1 MSIEIFALIF
11 ILFTFAFLL
20 SGIPAGFVL
29 SGNALLF
36 SLLGSL
42 IGFFDTAFLQAI
54 PNRIFGIMSNQN
66 LLAVPLF
73 IFMFGISYALK
84 ENSHV
89 KIDVLYNSL
98 NKKTQRVIS
107 IAGLVSFILPTALFI
122 IYISIDMVTQSWV
135 IFEGSS
141 EAGGLNLVFI
151 LKSLIPISGVL
162 IFLQGISELIKH
174 IRVSRS

>member
-1 MSIEIFALIF
+1 MKQFQILIDKLTDNIANGLLYILIVLIVLVFSTVFFRYVFNMSYIIIQEIIMYLHAL
-11 ILFTFAFLL
+11 
-20 SGIPAGFVL
+20 
-29 SGNALLF
+29 
-36 SLLGSL
+36 
-42 IGFFDTAFLQAI
+42 
-54 PNRIFGIMSNQN
+54 
-66 LLAVPLF
+66 

-98 NKKTQRVIS
+98 NKRTQRVIS

-122 IYISIDMVTQSWV
+122 IYISIDMVTQSWM
-135 IFEGSS
+135 ILEGSS

-151 LKSLIPISGVL
+151 LKSLIPISGIL

-174 IRVSRS
+174 IRVTRS

>member
-1 MSIEIFALIF
+1 MKQFQILIDKLTNNITNGLLYILIVLIVLVFSTVFFRYVFNMSYIIIQEIIMYLHAL
-11 ILFTFAFLL
+11 
-20 SGIPAGFVL
+20 
-29 SGNALLF
+29 
-36 SLLGSL
+36 
-42 IGFFDTAFLQAI
+42 
-54 PNRIFGIMSNQN
+54 
-66 LLAVPLF
+66 

-89 KIDVLYNSL
+89 KIDVLYNTL
-98 NKKTQRVIS
+98 NKRIQRVIS

-122 IYISIDMVTQSWV
+122 IYISINMVIQSWV
-135 IFEGSS
+135 ILEGSS

>member
-1 MSIEIFALIF
+1 MKQFQILIDKLTDNIANGLLYILIVLIVLVFSTVFFRYVFNMSYIIIQEIIMYLHAL
-11 ILFTFAFLL
+11 
-20 SGIPAGFVL
+20 
-29 SGNALLF
+29 
-36 SLLGSL
+36 
-42 IGFFDTAFLQAI
+42 
-54 PNRIFGIMSNQN
+54 
-66 LLAVPLF
+66 

-98 NKKTQRVIS
+98 NKRTQRVIS

-122 IYISIDMVTQSWV
+122 IYISIDMVTQSWM
-135 IFEGSS
+135 ILEGSS

-162 IFLQGISELIKH
+162 VFLQGISELIKH

>member
-1 MSIEIFALIF
+1 MKQFQILIDKLTDNIASGLLYILIALI
-11 ILFTFAFLL
+11 LL
-20 SGIPAGFVL
+20 VFSTVFFRYVFNMSYIIIQEIIMYL
-29 SGNALLF
+29 HAL
-36 SLLGSL
+36 
-42 IGFFDTAFLQAI
+42 
-54 PNRIFGIMSNQN
+54 
-66 LLAVPLF
+66 

-89 KIDVLYNSL
+89 KIDVLYNTL
-98 NKKTQRVIS
+98 NKRTQRVIS

-122 IYISIDMVTQSWV
+122 IYISIDMVTQSWM
-135 IFEGSS
+135 ILEGSS

-174 IRVSRS
+174 IRVPRS

>member
-1 MSIEIFALIF
+1 MKQFQILIDKLTDNIANGLLYILIALI
-11 ILFTFAFLL
+11 LL
-20 SGIPAGFVL
+20 VFSTVFFRYVFNMSYIIVQEIIMYL
-29 SGNALLF
+29 HAL
-36 SLLGSL
+36 
-42 IGFFDTAFLQAI
+42 
-54 PNRIFGIMSNQN
+54 
-66 LLAVPLF
+66 

-89 KIDVLYNSL
+89 KIDVLYNTL
-98 NKKTQRVIS
+98 NKRTQRVIS
-107 IAGLVSFILPTALFI
+107 IAGLVSFILPTALFV

>member
-1 MSIEIFALIF
+1 MKQFQILIDKLTDNIANGLLYILNALILLVF
-11 ILFTFAFLL
+11 FTVFFRYVFNMSYIIIQEIIMYLH
-20 SGIPAGFVL
+20 
-29 SGNALLF
+29 AL
-36 SLLGSL
+36 
-42 IGFFDTAFLQAI
+42 
-54 PNRIFGIMSNQN
+54 
-66 LLAVPLF
+66 

-89 KIDVLYNSL
+89 KIDVLYNTL
-98 NKKTQRVIS
+98 NKRIQRVIS
-107 IAGLVSFILPTALFI
+107 IAGLVFFILPTALFI

-135 IFEGSS
+135 ILEGSS

>member
-1 MSIEIFALIF
+1 MKQFQILIDKLTDNIANGLLYILTVLIVLVFSTVFFRYVFNMSYIIIQEIIMYLHAL
-11 ILFTFAFLL
+11 
-20 SGIPAGFVL
+20 
-29 SGNALLF
+29 
-36 SLLGSL
+36 
-42 IGFFDTAFLQAI
+42 
-54 PNRIFGIMSNQN
+54 
-66 LLAVPLF
+66 

-98 NKKTQRVIS
+98 NKRTQRVIS

-122 IYISIDMVTQSWV
+122 IYISIDMVTQSWM
-135 IFEGSS
+135 ILEGSS

-162 IFLQGISELIKH
+162 VFLQGISELIKH

>member
-1 MSIEIFALIF
+1 MKQFQILIDKLTDNIANGLLYILIALIVLVF
-11 ILFTFAFLL
+11 STVFFRYVFNMSYIILQEIIMYLH
-20 SGIPAGFVL
+20 
-29 SGNALLF
+29 ALLF
-36 SLLGSL
+36 
-42 IGFFDTAFLQAI
+42 
-54 PNRIFGIMSNQN
+54 
-66 LLAVPLF
+66 
-73 IFMFGISYALK
+73 MFGLSYALK

-98 NKKTQRVIS
+98 NKRTQRVIS

-122 IYISIDMVTQSWV
+122 IYMSIDMVTQSWM
-135 IFEGSS
+135 ILEGSS

>member
-1 MSIEIFALIF
+1 MKQFQILIDKLTDNIANGLLYILIALILLVF
-11 ILFTFAFLL
+11 FTVFFRYVFNMSYIIIQEIIMYLH
-20 SGIPAGFVL
+20 
-29 SGNALLF
+29 AL
-36 SLLGSL
+36 
-42 IGFFDTAFLQAI
+42 
-54 PNRIFGIMSNQN
+54 
-66 LLAVPLF
+66 

-89 KIDVLYNSL
+89 KIDVLYNTL
-98 NKKTQRVIS
+98 NKRIQRVIS

>member
-1 MSIEIFALIF
+1 MKQFQKLIDKLTDNIASGLLYILIALI
-11 ILFTFAFLL
+11 LL
-20 SGIPAGFVL
+20 VFSTVFFRYVFNMSYIIIQEIIMYL
-29 SGNALLF
+29 HAL
-36 SLLGSL
+36 
-42 IGFFDTAFLQAI
+42 
-54 PNRIFGIMSNQN
+54 
-66 LLAVPLF
+66 

-98 NKKTQRVIS
+98 NKRTQRVIS

-174 IRVSRS
+174 I

>member
-1 MSIEIFALIF
+1 MKQFQKLIDKLTDNIASGLLYILIALI
-11 ILFTFAFLL
+11 LL
-20 SGIPAGFVL
+20 VFSTVFFRYVFNMSYIIIQEIIMYL
-29 SGNALLF
+29 HAL
-36 SLLGSL
+36 
-42 IGFFDTAFLQAI
+42 
-54 PNRIFGIMSNQN
+54 
-66 LLAVPLF
+66 

-89 KIDVLYNSL
+89 KIDVLYNTL
-98 NKKTQRVIS
+98 NKKAQRVIS

-122 IYISIDMVTQSWV
+122 IYISIDMVTQSWMML
-135 IFEGSS
+135 EGSS

-151 LKSLIPISGVL
+151 LKSLIPISGIL

>member
-1 MSIEIFALIF
+1 MKQFQILIDKLTDNIANGLLYILIALILLVF
-11 ILFTFAFLL
+11 FTVFFRYVFNMSYIIIQEIIMYLH
-20 SGIPAGFVL
+20 
-29 SGNALLF
+29 AL
-36 SLLGSL
+36 
-42 IGFFDTAFLQAI
+42 
-54 PNRIFGIMSNQN
+54 
-66 LLAVPLF
+66 

-98 NKKTQRVIS
+98 NKRTQRVIS

-122 IYISIDMVTQSWV
+122 IYISIDMTTQSWV
-135 IFEGSS
+135 ILEGSS

>member
-1 MSIEIFALIF
+1 MKQFQILIDKLTDNIANGLLYILIALILLVF
-11 ILFTFAFLL
+11 FTVFFRYVFNMSYIIIQEIIMYLH
-20 SGIPAGFVL
+20 
-29 SGNALLF
+29 AL
-36 SLLGSL
+36 
-42 IGFFDTAFLQAI
+42 
-54 PNRIFGIMSNQN
+54 
-66 LLAVPLF
+66 

-98 NKKTQRVIS
+98 NKRTQRVIS
-107 IAGLVSFILPTALFI
+107 MAGLVSFILPTALFI
-122 IYISIDMVTQSWV
+122 IYISIDMVTQSWM
-135 IFEGSS
+135 ILEGSS

-151 LKSLIPISGVL
+151 LKSLIPISGGL

>member
-1 MSIEIFALIF
+1 MKQFQILIDKLTDNIASGLLYILIALILLVF
-11 ILFTFAFLL
+11 FTVFFRYVFNMSYIIIQEIIMYLH
-20 SGIPAGFVL
+20 
-29 SGNALLF
+29 AL
-36 SLLGSL
+36 
-42 IGFFDTAFLQAI
+42 
-54 PNRIFGIMSNQN
+54 
-66 LLAVPLF
+66 

-89 KIDVLYNSL
+89 KIDVLYNTL
-98 NKKTQRVIS
+98 NKRIQRVIS

-122 IYISIDMVTQSWV
+122 IYISINMVIQSWV
-135 IFEGSS
+135 ILEGSS

>member
-1 MSIEIFALIF
+1 MKQFQILIDKLTDNIANGLLYILTVLIVLVFSTVFFRYVFNMSYIIIQEIIMYLHAL
-11 ILFTFAFLL
+11 
-20 SGIPAGFVL
+20 
-29 SGNALLF
+29 
-36 SLLGSL
+36 
-42 IGFFDTAFLQAI
+42 
-54 PNRIFGIMSNQN
+54 
-66 LLAVPLF
+66 

-89 KIDVLYNSL
+89 KIDVLYNTL
-98 NKKTQRVIS
+98 NKRIQRVIS
-107 IAGLVSFILPTALFI
+107 IAGLVSFILPTALFV
-122 IYISIDMVTQSWV
+122 IYISIDMVTQSWM
-135 IFEGSS
+135 ILEGSS

>member
-1 MSIEIFALIF
+1 MKQFQILIDKLTDNIANGLLYILIALILLVF
-11 ILFTFAFLL
+11 FTVFFRYVFNMSYIIIQEIIMYLH
-20 SGIPAGFVL
+20 
-29 SGNALLF
+29 AL
-36 SLLGSL
+36 
-42 IGFFDTAFLQAI
+42 
-54 PNRIFGIMSNQN
+54 
-66 LLAVPLF
+66 

-89 KIDVLYNSL
+89 KIDVLYNTL
-98 NKKTQRVIS
+98 NKKAQRVIS

-122 IYISIDMVTQSWV
+122 IYISIDMVTQSWMILEV
-135 IFEGSS
+135 SS

-162 IFLQGISELIKH
+162 IFLQGIYELIKH

>member
-1 MSIEIFALIF
+1 MKQFQILIDKLTDNIANGLLYILIVLIVLVFSTVFFRYVFNMSYIIIQEIIMYLHAL
-11 ILFTFAFLL
+11 
-20 SGIPAGFVL
+20 
-29 SGNALLF
+29 
-36 SLLGSL
+36 
-42 IGFFDTAFLQAI
+42 
-54 PNRIFGIMSNQN
+54 
-66 LLAVPLF
+66 

-98 NKKTQRVIS
+98 NKRAQRVIS

-122 IYISIDMVTQSWV
+122 IYISIDMVTQSWM
-135 IFEGSS
+135 ILEGSS

-174 IRVSRS
+174 IRVTRS

>member
-1 MSIEIFALIF
+1 MKQFQILIDKLTDNIANGLLYILIVLIVLVFTTVFFRYVFNMSYIIIQEIIMYLHAL
-11 ILFTFAFLL
+11 
-20 SGIPAGFVL
+20 
-29 SGNALLF
+29 
-36 SLLGSL
+36 
-42 IGFFDTAFLQAI
+42 
-54 PNRIFGIMSNQN
+54 
-66 LLAVPLF
+66 

-89 KIDVLYNSL
+89 KIDVLYNTL
-98 NKKTQRVIS
+98 NKRIQRVIS

-122 IYISIDMVTQSWV
+122 IYISIDMVTQSWM
-135 IFEGSS
+135 ILEGSS

>member
-1 MSIEIFALIF
+1 MFNFDKIIDNLIERISDFLMLLLLTMIMMIF
-11 ILFTFAFLL
+11 ISVICRFFFNVNF
-20 SGIPAGFVL
+20 I
-29 SGNALLF
+29 ALQE
-36 SLLGSL
+36 L
-42 IGFFDTAFLQAI
+42 IMYFHAT
-54 PNRIFGIMSNQN
+54 
-66 LLAVPLF
+66 

-98 NKKTQRVIS
+98 NKRTQRVIS

-122 IYISIDMVTQSWV
+122 IYISIDMVTQSWM
-135 IFEGSS
+135 ILEGSS

-151 LKSLIPISGVL
+151 LKSLIPISGGL

>member
-1 MSIEIFALIF
+1 MKQFQILIDKLTDNITDGLLYILIALI
-11 ILFTFAFLL
+11 LL
-20 SGIPAGFVL
+20 VFSTVFFRYVFNMSYIIIQEIIMYL
-29 SGNALLF
+29 HAL
-36 SLLGSL
+36 
-42 IGFFDTAFLQAI
+42 
-54 PNRIFGIMSNQN
+54 
-66 LLAVPLF
+66 

-98 NKKTQRVIS
+98 NKRTQRVIS

-122 IYISIDMVTQSWV
+122 IYISIDMVTQSWM
-135 IFEGSS
+135 ILEGSS

>member
-1 MSIEIFALIF
+1 MKQFQILIDKLTDNIAKGLLYILIALI
-11 ILFTFAFLL
+11 LL
-20 SGIPAGFVL
+20 VFSTVFFRYVFNMSYIIIQEIIMYL
-29 SGNALLF
+29 HAL
-36 SLLGSL
+36 
-42 IGFFDTAFLQAI
+42 
-54 PNRIFGIMSNQN
+54 
-66 LLAVPLF
+66 

-89 KIDVLYNSL
+89 KIDVLYNTL
-98 NKKTQRVIS
+98 NKRIQRVIS

-135 IFEGSS
+135 ILEGSS

>member
-1 MSIEIFALIF
+1 MKQFQILIDKLTDNIANGLLYILIALILLVF
-11 ILFTFAFLL
+11 FTVFFRYVFNMSYIIIQEIIMYLH
-20 SGIPAGFVL
+20 
-29 SGNALLF
+29 AL
-36 SLLGSL
+36 
-42 IGFFDTAFLQAI
+42 
-54 PNRIFGIMSNQN
+54 
-66 LLAVPLF
+66 

-89 KIDVLYNSL
+89 KIDVLYNTL
-98 NKKTQRVIS
+98 NKKAQRVIS

-122 IYISIDMVTQSWV
+122 IYISIDMVTQSWM
-135 IFEGSS
+135 ILEGSS

>member
-1 MSIEIFALIF
+1 MKQFQILIDKLTDNIANGLLYILIALI
-11 ILFTFAFLL
+11 LL
-20 SGIPAGFVL
+20 VFSTVFFRYVFNMSYIIIQEIIMYL
-29 SGNALLF
+29 HAL
-36 SLLGSL
+36 
-42 IGFFDTAFLQAI
+42 
-54 PNRIFGIMSNQN
+54 
-66 LLAVPLF
+66 

-89 KIDVLYNSL
+89 KIDVLYNTL
-98 NKKTQRVIS
+98 NKRTQRVIS
-107 IAGLVSFILPTALFI
+107 IAGLVSFILPTALFV

>member
-1 MSIEIFALIF
+1 MKQFQILIDKLTDNIANGLLYILIALI
-11 ILFTFAFLL
+11 LL
-20 SGIPAGFVL
+20 VFSTVFFRYVFNMSYIIVQEIIMYL
-29 SGNALLF
+29 HAL
-36 SLLGSL
+36 
-42 IGFFDTAFLQAI
+42 
-54 PNRIFGIMSNQN
+54 
-66 LLAVPLF
+66 

-89 KIDVLYNSL
+89 KIDVLYNTL
-98 NKKTQRVIS
+98 NKRIQRVIS
-107 IAGLVSFILPTALFI
+107 IAGLVSFILPTALFV

>member
-1 MSIEIFALIF
+1 MKQFQILIDKLTDNIASGLLYILIALI
-11 ILFTFAFLL
+11 LL
-20 SGIPAGFVL
+20 VFSTVFFRYVFNMSYIIIQEIIMYL
-29 SGNALLF
+29 HAL
-36 SLLGSL
+36 
-42 IGFFDTAFLQAI
+42 
-54 PNRIFGIMSNQN
+54 
-66 LLAVPLF
+66 
-73 IFMFGISYALK
+73 IFMFGISYTLK

-98 NKKTQRVIS
+98 NKRTQRVIS

-135 IFEGSS
+135 ILEGSS

>member
-1 MSIEIFALIF
+1 MKQFQILIDKLTDNIANGLLYILIALI
-11 ILFTFAFLL
+11 
-20 SGIPAGFVL
+20 VL
-29 SGNALLF
+29 VFSTVFFRYVFNMSYIIIQEIIMYLHAL
-36 SLLGSL
+36 
-42 IGFFDTAFLQAI
+42 
-54 PNRIFGIMSNQN
+54 
-66 LLAVPLF
+66 

-89 KIDVLYNSL
+89 KIDVLYNTL
-98 NKKTQRVIS
+98 NKRTQRVIS
-107 IAGLVSFILPTALFI
+107 IAGLVSFILPTALFV

>member
-1 MSIEIFALIF
+1 MKQFQILIDKLTDNIANGLLYILIALI
-11 ILFTFAFLL
+11 LL
-20 SGIPAGFVL
+20 VFSTVFFRYVFNMSYIIVQEIIMYL
-29 SGNALLF
+29 HAL
-36 SLLGSL
+36 
-42 IGFFDTAFLQAI
+42 
-54 PNRIFGIMSNQN
+54 
-66 LLAVPLF
+66 

-89 KIDVLYNSL
+89 KIDVLYNTL
-98 NKKTQRVIS
+98 NKRTQRVIS
-107 IAGLVSFILPTALFI
+107 IAGLVSFILPTALFV
-122 IYISIDMVTQSWV
+122 IYISIDMVTQSWM
-135 IFEGSS
+135 ILEGSS

>member
-1 MSIEIFALIF
+1 MKQFQILIDKLTDNIANGLLYILIVLIVLVFSTVFFRYVFNMSYIIIQEIIMYLHAL
-11 ILFTFAFLL
+11 
-20 SGIPAGFVL
+20 
-29 SGNALLF
+29 
-36 SLLGSL
+36 
-42 IGFFDTAFLQAI
+42 
-54 PNRIFGIMSNQN
+54 
-66 LLAVPLF
+66 

-98 NKKTQRVIS
+98 NKRAQRVIS

-122 IYISIDMVTQSWV
+122 IYISIDMVTQSWM
-135 IFEGSS
+135 ILEGSS